1 MNNAMPKEF
10 AFVLKYIEKVQN
22 LSASKGEGKDG
33 NGYKGAHCIWSGMN
47 TEFKTVFPDA
57 DPVETT
63 KKMKEQGLI
72 VIRPWRGGAK
82 LYLAKDQPQSKITQE
97 IMAELAA

>member
-1 MNNAMPKEF
+1 MDKKH
-10 AFVLKYIEKVQN
+10 AFILAYIKKVQA
-22 LSASKGEGKDG
+22 LSAEKAEGKDG
-33 NGYKGAHCIWSGMN
+33 KGYKGAHSVWSGLN

-63 KKMKEQGLI
+63 KAMQEQSLI

-82 LYLAKDQPQSKITQE
+82 LYLTEDQPQSQITRE
-97 IMAELAA
+97 ILAELAA